1 MKQLKGIKKELGME
15 SDGKDKRIERFK
27 ERAPLKLQGFGGVV
41 SSPSSSCLL
50 YLCAKRFS
58 FLFSDEG
65 FSLSP
70 SLSAAAQ
77 DLFYF
82 KTCRDIVDGI

>member
-1 MKQLKGIKKELGME
+1 MEQLKGIKKELGME
-15 SDGKDKRIERFK
+15 DDGKDKLIEKFEEK
-27 ERAPLKLQGFGGVV
+27 AASMKLQGFGGGV

-50 YLCAKRFS
+50 YLCVKRF
-58 FLFSDEG
+58 LF
-65 FSLSP
+65 FQIKAFLSP

-82 KTCRDIVDGI
+82 KTCRGSI